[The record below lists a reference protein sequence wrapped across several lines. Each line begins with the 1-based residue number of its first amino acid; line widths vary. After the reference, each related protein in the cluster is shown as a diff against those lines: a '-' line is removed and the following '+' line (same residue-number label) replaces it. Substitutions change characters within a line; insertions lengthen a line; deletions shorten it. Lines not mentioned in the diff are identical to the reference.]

1 MTIPLTNPADP
12 RPAPY
17 RDLKDR
23 DLVREGN
30 LFIAEGDLLVRRLL
44 ESGLETLSILASDQ
58 RLHRIAAFV
67 PQNVPLYVA
76 PAEIVNQI
84 IGFKFHSGV
93 MAVGRRPPSPTFEQ
107 IIPSTGRCLLAICPE
122 IANTENLGVLI
133 RIAAA
138 FAVNALI
145 LGENCCDP
153 FYRQS
158 IRVSMGN
165 VFRLP
170 IVRSA
175 DLAADLDELAGR
187 WHIQRFAT
195 ILDASAECLSSIRPP
210 PRAALL
216 FGNEAQGLSE
226 KWLAHADRRITIPMP
241 AHVDSLNVAVAAGIF
256 LHHFSNITPSTPAS
270 AE

>member
-1 MTIPLTNPADP
+1 
-12 RPAPY
+12 
-17 RDLKDR
+17 
-23 DLVREGN
+23 
-30 LFIAEGDLLVRRLL
+30 LLVRRLL
-44 ESGLETLSILASDQ
+44 ESDLEAVSILASDQ
-58 RLHRIAAFV
+58 RLHRIAEFV
-67 PQNVPLYVA
+67 PESIPLYVA
-76 PAEIVNQI
+76 PADLVNGI

-93 MAVGRRPPSPTFEQ
+93 MAVGRRPPSPTLEQ
-107 IIPSTGRCLLAICPE
+107 IIPPTGRCLLAVCPE

-138 FAVNALI
+138 FAVNALM

-153 FYRQS
+153 FYRQA

-170 IVRSA
+170 IVRSIN
-175 DLAADLDELAGR
+175 LAADLDEVAGR

-195 ILDASAECLSSIRPP
+195 VLDGSAEALSTIRPA

-216 FGNEAQGLSE
+216 FGNEAQGLSD

-241 AHVDSLNVAVAAGIF
+241 PHVDSLNVAVAAGIF
-256 LHHFSNITPSTPAS
+256 LHHFAHR
-270 AE
+270 